1 MPRLL
6 VLNLKS
12 KEEQVFDLHQDSILI
27 GRVNTCDIELPIQSI
42 SRRHAEITQDNQ
54 DYYLADLG
62 SGNGTFLNNKKLP
75 AQAKQLLKNGD
86 VIRIEDFEIQFL
98 LTEEFELPASF
109 EENADT
115 DMIEL
120 KLIKKMM
127 KALESE
133 NMPSL
138 EVLNGTMAGKRVY
151 IKDDKKD
158 FFIGRGEDCDLPITE
173 NVLSRHHS
181 KLEHKWGGLVVSDL
195 GSKNKTFVNNEMVK
209 EKLLRDGDRIM
220 LGTIKLLYRNPKEV
234 NVELA
239 HQELSRK
246 KREAAL
252 QQADLLAKKQKEEDE
267 HRQKE
272 LEEEKARQE
281 AQAQEVQ
288 QALEKKP
295 EQAPAPPTPTEAA
308 PPPSPAA
315 VEKPRFSLLE
325 KIFIGLGI
333 LVGIGA
339 IGGLVVLLLL

>member
-27 GRVNTCDIELPIQSI
+27 GRVNTCDIELPIPSI
-42 SRRHAEITQDNQ
+42 SRRHAEINQENQ
-54 DYYLADLG
+54 DFFLADLG
-62 SGNGTFLNNKKLP
+62 SGNGTFLNNKKLK
-75 AQAKQLLKNGD
+75 AQEKNLLKNGD

-133 NMPSL
+133 NIPSL
-138 EVLNGTMAGKRVY
+138 EVLNGSMAGKRIY
-151 IKDDKKD
+151 LKDDKKD
-158 FFIGRGEDCDLPITE
+158 FFIGRGEDCDLPIPD
-173 NVLSRHHS
+173 NVLSRHHA
-181 KLEHKWGGLVVSDL
+181 KLEQKWGGIVVSDL
-195 GSKNKTFVNNEMVK
+195 GSKNRTFVNNEAVQ

-220 LGTIKLLYRNPKEV
+220 LGTIKVLYRNPKEV

-246 KREAAL
+246 KKEAAL
-252 QQADLLAKKQKEEDE
+252 QQAELLAKRQKEETEDL
-267 HRQKE
+267 QKKQE
-272 LEEEKARQE
+272 AEKAERE
-281 AQAQEVQ
+281 TQAQEVQ
-288 QALEKKP
+288 RALEKKAETP
-295 EQAPAPPTPTEAA
+295 AGAPTAAEAPIPPAAA
-308 PPPSPAA
+308 P
-315 VEKPRFSLLE
+315 EKPKFSLLE

-339 IGGLVVLLLL
+339 IGALITLLL